1 MPSRIE
7 FAAGL
12 IGLLLASGGICAE
25 STVEDPVSRKETGN
39 LWSTVETENFTVYY
53 GKDFAGDAQ
62 RARAHLHS
70 TIESMVK
77 EFSDYEPEEI
87 LKKVD
92 CHFYLHPEPNE
103 KASDGRSV
111 CITRGLGGGR
121 RHAEIHFLTPAR
133 YSPHSI
139 NSVGELK
146 KADHTFF
153 RYIVH
158 EYCSTFL
165 GVIARGKERGWCAN
179 GKDAPYWFWQGYEEY
194 LGMTLSSAHSRNV
207 TFAKYMALVKEDPD
221 RVMVA
226 YGYRDKTPRIVVH
239 DDYRDGFAVLA
250 FMHHHFGKKAVQ
262 SILAS
267 EKETFREAMRDSLQ
281 METTEF
287 YEKYQEWVEAWKSP

>member
-1 MPSRIE
+1 MPCTIE
-7 FAAGL
+7 LAAGL
-12 IGLLLASGGICAE
+12 IGLLLASTGICAE
-25 STVEDPVSRKETGN
+25 NTAGDPVPRKETDD
-39 LWSTVETENFTVYY
+39 LWNTIETESFTIYY
-53 GKDFAGDAQ
+53 GKDFAGDAEK
-62 RARAHLHS
+62 AKTYLDS
-70 TIESMVK
+70 TIQSMVK
-77 EFSDYEPEEI
+77 EFSQYEPEEI

-133 YSPHSI
+133 YSPHST

-158 EYCSTFL
+158 EYCSIFL
-165 GVIARGKERGWCAN
+165 GVIARGKENGWYAN
-179 GKDAPYWFWQGYEEY
+179 GKNAPNWFWQGYEEY
-194 LGMTLSSAHSRNV
+194 LGMTLSSVHARTV

-221 RVMVA
+221 RVMIA
-226 YGYRDKTPRIVVH
+226 YGYRDKTPRIVVES
-239 DDYRDGFAVLA
+239 DYTDGFAILA
-250 FMHHHFGKKAVQ
+250 FLHHQFGKKAVQ

-281 METTEF
+281 MDAAEF
-287 YEKYQEWVEAWKSP
+287 YEKYQEWVQEWKSP